1 MTMTARTIDIAEARS
16 HFDEV
21 LSSVEKGA
29 EIIIAKDEKPVVRMV
44 PVAPP
49 AKKRKLGLGRGE
61 GWISED
67 FDEPLPDEFWLGGQ

>member
-1 MTMTARTIDIAEARS
+1 MTPKTIDIAEART

-21 LSSVEKGA
+21 LSSVEEGA

-44 PVAPP
+44 PVFSPI
-49 AKKRKLGLGRGE
+49 KKRKPGLGRGE

-67 FDEPLPDEFWLGGQ
+67 FDEPLPDLRVLTAER